1 MRTNQ
6 ASKGFTLIEVLIAM
20 TLLSIMMVLLFT
32 SLKICADSW
41 EKGESKITDVN
52 EIAVVYNFFQ
62 RDLSVA
68 KPLWNDFPAEEEKT
82 FSFQGGTQSL
92 QFVSAFPAS
101 AGRSGLQLFSLNLL
115 EEDNERIINVTIV
128 PFVPMTEGAKWH
140 KEEVTLIKHVS
151 DFTLAYFGS
160 ADGVSEGTWTEE
172 WLNKEV
178 LPRLVKINIKLE
190 NGSYWPEM
198 IIDLK
203 VTGTTD
209 NAGLGTGNTADIN
222 QPEAFQ

>member
-1 MRTNQ
+1 MKTNQ

-68 KPLWNDFPAEEEKT
+68 KPLWNDLPAEEEKT

-115 EEDNERIINVTIV
+115 EEDNERVINVTIV
-128 PFVPMTEGAKWH
+128 PFIPMTEGAKWH